1 MMMMTMMMTMMV
13 MTMMIM
19 TMMMM
24 MTMTPAM
31 SVPMMTIGVSVFAI
45 GVGAPRDKMTDSK
58 MANAAAVA
66 DAEYILV
73 TTAMFWRVKY
83 RRVDADGRVIKKLR
97 SAGSIGVH
105 PKNHGGVYPSG
116 HRCKG
121 LSVDVLDVGF
131 LSGLSAVTVEEPPV
145 DTVNSRGADYVSGSE
160 YNTTACSKDELL
172 ENLFAVPYH
181 DVRSLML
188 NHNHIMLVLRAFM
201 TAAHW
206 EIPCNVEQNLR
217 ICDENGNLSLS
228 AVAAHDNGK
237 ELAAMVNE
245 GIECEQLAWQMD
257 VEEPSAA
264 SIISQALSTAQEKA
278 LRTSELFAVAVL
290 KGEIIVQMGP
300 TLSQKVIYK
309 SVLERVRRELGC
321 ITADHRDFS
330 DVFAFVCSVGVGFN
344 SYIDE
349 LLDFGNAFVDPKVR
363 QLRLSALAVVN
374 RISYC
379 FPLTKIAVLKR
390 SYRKKPRNGFCP
402 NPENMWGKFSHRR
415 LEKLEELLHFFH
427 AKCSRQLTAL
437 GRATRTKTLANID
450 VVASDAFY
458 ATPTAAY
465 NMESN
470 IKCTEQSLL
479 KATQK
484 FLTLLGITE
493 LAVAKDNSTIAQWI
507 DFNKCSSASEESD
520 DASNSNSSS
529 NVQSSAAN
537 IIVFD
542 ESDEFTGTRLTSQ
555 ESYSCTP
562 THPNATVVLPWRE
575 WFSFNTLGAVESD
588 KATAVAVLQ
597 GLHEAFDVTNYPI
610 DIVHK
615 NKQVRVVATEIIEP
629 GLVWLPPCVP
639 KQTRVLDTTE
649 NPNAVRIDFVALRT
663 AEAAANSPDGHVL
676 RANSFYVV
684 PLFKTPKAVNP
695 KAAVAAAINDNL
707 SADHSW
713 VFDDNG
719 SDTMHPFWGVRRL
732 THQQLEIE
740 RENARQQ
747 QEQPAYHTET
757 FEWMPRF
764 NCLLVL
770 QDVSS
775 VGVCAAMHVPFLTV
789 CHQVQVG
796 EELILQ
802 VEPRETTSVKRSW
815 SDSDRQKQQ
824 IYRKKRKS
832 QNIE

>member
-1 MMMMTMMMTMMV
+1 
-13 MTMMIM
+13 
-19 TMMMM
+19 
-24 MTMTPAM
+24 
-31 SVPMMTIGVSVFAI
+31 
-45 GVGAPRDKMTDSK
+45 
-58 MANAAAVA
+58 
-66 DAEYILV
+66 
-73 TTAMFWRVKY
+73 
-83 RRVDADGRVIKKLR
+83 
-97 SAGSIGVH
+97 
-105 PKNHGGVYPSG
+105 
-116 HRCKG
+116 
-121 LSVDVLDVGF
+121 
-131 LSGLSAVTVEEPPV
+131 
-145 DTVNSRGADYVSGSE
+145 
-160 YNTTACSKDELL
+160 
-172 ENLFAVPYH
+172 
-181 DVRSLML
+181 
-188 NHNHIMLVLRAFM
+188 
-201 TAAHW
+201 
-206 EIPCNVEQNLR
+206 
-217 ICDENGNLSLS
+217 
-228 AVAAHDNGK
+228 
-237 ELAAMVNE
+237 
-245 GIECEQLAWQMD
+245 
-257 VEEPSAA
+257 
-264 SIISQALSTAQEKA
+264 
-278 LRTSELFAVAVL
+278 
-290 KGEIIVQMGP
+290 
-300 TLSQKVIYK
+300 
-309 SVLERVRRELGC
+309 
-321 ITADHRDFS
+321 
-330 DVFAFVCSVGVGFN
+330 
-344 SYIDE
+344 
-349 LLDFGNAFVDPKVR
+349 
-363 QLRLSALAVVN
+363 
-374 RISYC
+374 
-379 FPLTKIAVLKR
+379 
-390 SYRKKPRNGFCP
+390 
-402 NPENMWGKFSHRR
+402 MWGRFGHGR

-458 ATPTAAY
+458 ATPKAR
-465 NMESN
+465 NMGV
-470 IKCTEQSLL
+470 EQSLL

-484 FLTLLGITE
+484 FLTQLGITE

-542 ESDEFTGTRLTSQ
+542 ESDDFTGTRLTSQ

-597 GLHEAFDVTNYPI
+597 GLQEAFDVTNYPI

-764 NCLLVL
+764 NCRLVL

-789 CHQVQVG
+789 CDQVQVG

-815 SDSDRQKQQ
+815 RESRETQNRGTRVH
-824 IYRKKRKS
+824 RKKHKI
-832 QNIE
+832 QYID